1 MGNMLL
7 QRLAGDSLKE
17 TDMYLWRTFRVSKL
31 IELKQIKKEQLVCRF
46 RNGK

>member
-17 TDMYLWRTFRVSKL
+17 L
-31 IELKQIKKEQLVCRF
+31 ICIYEGPSEF
-46 RNGK
+46 PS